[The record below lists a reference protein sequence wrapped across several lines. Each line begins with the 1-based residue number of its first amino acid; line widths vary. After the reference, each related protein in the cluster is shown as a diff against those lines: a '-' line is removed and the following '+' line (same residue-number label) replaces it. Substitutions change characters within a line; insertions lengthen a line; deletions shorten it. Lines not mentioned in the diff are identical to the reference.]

1 MGTRPG
7 GKKNRTLLYL
17 RILSNRAFLQGK
29 APGAKSLVGKTVVE
43 LGKRPG
49 SWLTCKDLEDGKFE

>member
-1 MGTRPG
+1 
-7 GKKNRTLLYL
+7 
-17 RILSNRAFLQGK
+17 LSNRAFLQGK